1 VIQILISLYTFID
14 ADSDNSHWGMGLGL
28 GRREREKRV
37 DMQSLF
43 FTPPPTP
50 FPHKVS
56 FMSAL
61 MNQSVLKG
69 KKIII
74 ALSAKTLANKC
85 KALEQEQ
92 DEQTQ
97 ERDTSDP

>member
-1 VIQILISLYTFID
+1 
-14 ADSDNSHWGMGLGL
+14 
-28 GRREREKRV
+28 
-37 DMQSLF
+37 
-43 FTPPPTP
+43 
-50 FPHKVS
+50 
-56 FMSAL
+56 MSAL

-85 KALEQEQ
+85 KALGQEQ

-97 ERDTSDP
+97 ERDTSDA

>member
-1 VIQILISLYTFID
+1 
-14 ADSDNSHWGMGLGL
+14 
-28 GRREREKRV
+28 
-37 DMQSLF
+37 
-43 FTPPPTP
+43 
-50 FPHKVS
+50 
-56 FMSAL
+56 MSAL

>member
-1 VIQILISLYTFID
+1 MQTQIIATGNEVEWGERKEWTCKAFSSLP
-14 ADSDNSHWGMGLGL
+14 H
-28 GRREREKRV
+28 
-37 DMQSLF
+37 
-43 FTPPPTP
+43 P

-56 FMSAL
+56 FMSAS

-85 KALEQEQ
+85 NALGQGQ
-92 DEQTQ
+92 DEQTRGR
-97 ERDTSDP
+97 ETSDP

>member
-1 VIQILISLYTFID
+1 MQTQIITTGNGVGVG
-14 ADSDNSHWGMGLGL
+14 AAG
-28 GRREREKRV
+28 EKRV

-43 FTPPPTP
+43 FTPPPLSP
-50 FPHKVS
+50 IKLVVS

-85 KALEQEQ
+85 KALGQEQ

-97 ERDTSDP
+97 ERDTSDA

>member
-1 VIQILISLYTFID
+1 MQTQIIATG
-14 ADSDNSHWGMGLGL
+14 NGVGVG
-28 GRREREKRV
+28 GGGREK
-37 DMQSLF
+37 SGHAKPFLHS
-43 FTPPPTP
+43 PTP